1 MDSPDTLIDQFN
13 RRARAKGWLQFC
25 DPANAFI
32 LKDCEELTALWHKMR
47 KGMGTPRRR
56 DFCPRVLKPY
66 LSRLVLVERV
76 EDAPPAFR
84 FRLVG
89 TMVTDTLSE
98 RTGQGFHHP
107 TATAEQTERWTHSA
121 LLSLQ
126 VLKPLRFP
134 IVMQERMVGET
145 VSLPL
150 ADDNDEPRFVLAY
163 GRYEPERNW
172 RRPLSPPL
180 IRTASAIA

>member
-1 MDSPDTLIDQFN
+1 MDAPDKIIDQFN
-13 RRARAKGWLQFC
+13 RRAETRGWLQFC
-25 DPANAFI
+25 DPSNSFI
-32 LKDCEELTALWHKMR
+32 LSDCEELTVLWHKMR
-47 KGMGTPRRR
+47 KGMLIPRRG
-56 DFCPRVLKPY
+56 DFCPRLLKPY

-76 EDAPPAFR
+76 ENAPPAFR

-89 TMVTDTLSE
+89 TVVTDTLSE
-98 RTGQGFHHP
+98 RTGQDFHHP

-134 IVMQERMVGET
+134 IVTNDTIVGET

-150 ADDNDEPRFVLAY
+150 ADDANEPRFVLVY
-163 GRYEPERNW
+163 GRYEPGRNW
-172 RRPLSPPL
+172 TGPLSPLTRKSP
-180 IRTASAIA
+180 AMG